1 MLRLHPIEFLLRV
14 LPESFLFVLAVYIF
28 SKTKIDKKKYFTT
41 GLIFSVVVFIIRM
54 LPINYGVHMILSVLF
69 LLFIIVKYNNIDVV
83 NSIRSIILTYLIQ
96 LISEAVNVL
105 FLNMSNID
113 LDTAFLNP
121 ITKNLLG
128 IPSIIITFLIIMISY
143 KIINK
148 RSCDKKIC

>member
-1 MLRLHPIEFLLRV
+1 MLRLQPIEFFLRV
-14 LPESFLFVLAVYIF
+14 LPESFLFILAVYIF
-28 SKTKIDKKKYFTT
+28 SQTKINKKKYFIT
-41 GLIFSVVVFIIRM
+41 GLIFSIVVFIIRM

-69 LLFIIVKYNNIDVV
+69 LLFIIVKYNNIDVI

-96 LISEAVNVL
+96 LISEAINVI
-105 FLNMSNID
+105 FLNMSNIN
-113 LDTAFLNP
+113 LDIAFLNP

-148 RSCDKKIC
+148 RRDDKKIC